1 MRFGSMFITAVCV
14 LFLLSSVSF
23 PGQRFV
29 VDGMICAC
37 LHVAGKIKMASNSRT
52 MTIEIKYINSK
63 NAVIHTENCKLM
75 SWKW

>member
-1 MRFGSMFITAVCV
+1 MV
-14 LFLLSSVSF
+14 LLLSSVCF

-52 MTIEIKYINSK
+52 IDNQNQVYQRKK
-63 NAVIHTENCKLM
+63 CCNAHRKL
-75 SWKW
+75 